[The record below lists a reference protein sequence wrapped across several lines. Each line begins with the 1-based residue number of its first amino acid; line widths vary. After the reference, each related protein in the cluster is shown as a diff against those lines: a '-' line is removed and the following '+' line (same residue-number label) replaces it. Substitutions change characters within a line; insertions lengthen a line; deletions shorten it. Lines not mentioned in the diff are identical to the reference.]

1 MAERGELAGE
11 MMRPDASLHANQTG
25 RHVGEP
31 RFDLTARPFLAQDD
45 RAAAIVANHVERVL
59 ADVDA
64 DHGDLGACCLGH
76 GRAPGDAAPCQRR
89 SLTGREHGR
98 TIPFSDVPS
107 QAPSARSSAPTP
119 THREVVA
126 QMNRAEERAAP
137 EDVGEQ
143 ALMRGL
149 VTAFPFFRLGLSCS
163 SIGRRSADRP
173 HNGFQEFP
181 CRGPALTPA
190 QLMVAVLPLASSSNG
205 GAVGRSS
212 ASYDS
217 SGPQPRATLR
227 PSVA

>member
-1 MAERGELAGE
+1 MGHPCGAAERNRQGQRDHIWSAYVPSCRSIPVGRSKRDDRLSSGPSAHSYSARDAALTLRL
-11 MMRPDASLHANQTG
+11 RPDNVTVNG
-25 RHVGEP
+25 R
-31 RFDLTARPFLAQDD
+31 
-45 RAAAIVANHVERVL
+45 I
-59 ADVDA
+59 
-64 DHGDLGACCLGH
+64 
-76 GRAPGDAAPCQRR
+76 
-89 SLTGREHGR
+89 
-98 TIPFSDVPS
+98 
-107 QAPSARSSAPTP
+107 PTP